1 MQIEPFPL
9 IEIGGTARER
19 GRQYGEQ
26 AAERIRKGS
35 AMYTGLLGGLSLGNA
50 EIAELVRRFVPT
62 IEAFDPAYVEEMR
75 GIAEGAKV
83 PFEDVVLLN
92 ARTEVVRLARRGKVE
107 RVPDG
112 CTGAVILPEASRDGI
127 VIHGQNWDWRSEC
140 VETAVVLKIRRDDG
154 PDILTFTEAGGLA
167 RSGFNSVGIAIT
179 ANYLESDR
187 DRDQSGVP
195 LPLIRR
201 KALECTHLALAIRAV
216 AGTAKSAS
224 NNMMLSDAAG
234 VAIDFECA
242 PDEVF
247 PLYPERGVLVHANHW
262 VGPVALTKLRDTG
275 IADNPDSLYRDLR
288 VRQALEKSIGALTRD
303 HLREALFDDF
313 GTPYSVC
320 RPPRPAFKG
329 NIAASVAMV
338 LMEPANGLMEVIPM
352 PALNRKATI
361 YRLDPAPVAARSVA

>member
-9 IEIGGTARER
+9 IEIGGSARER

-35 AMYTGLLGGLSLGNA
+35 AMYTGLLGGLKLGA
-50 EIAELVRRFVPT
+50 EEIAGLVRRFIPT
-62 IEAFDPAYVEEMR
+62 IDAFDPAYVEEMR
-75 GIAEGAKV
+75 GIAEGANV

-92 ARTEVVRLARRGKVE
+92 ARTEVVRLARRGKAD

-127 VIHGQNWDWRSEC
+127 VIHGQNWDWRAEC

-167 RSGFNSVGIAIT
+167 RSGFNSAGIAIT

-201 KALECTHLALAIRAV
+201 KALEATHLALAIRAV
-216 AGTAKSAS
+216 AGT
-224 NNMMLSDAAG
+224 
-234 VAIDFECA
+234 
-242 PDEVF
+242 
-247 PLYPERGVLVHANHW
+247 
-262 VGPVALTKLRDTG
+262 
-275 IADNPDSLYRDLR
+275 
-288 VRQALEKSIGALTRD
+288 
-303 HLREALFDDF
+303 
-313 GTPYSVC
+313 
-320 RPPRPAFKG
+320 
-329 NIAASVAMV
+329 
-338 LMEPANGLMEVIPM
+338 
-352 PALNRKATI
+352 
-361 YRLDPAPVAARSVA
+361 

>member
-9 IEIGGTARER
+9 IEIGGSARER

-35 AMYTGLLGGLSLGNA
+35 AMYTGLLGGLKLGA
-50 EIAELVRRFVPT
+50 EEIAGLVRRFIPT
-62 IEAFDPAYVEEMR
+62 IDAFDPAYVEEMR
-75 GIAEGAKV
+75 GIAEGANV

-92 ARTEVVRLARRGKVE
+92 ARTEVVRLARRGKAD

-127 VIHGQNWDWRSEC
+127 VIHGQNWDWRAEC

-167 RSGFNSVGIAIT
+167 RSGFNSAGIAIT

-201 KALECTHLALAIRAV
+201 KALEATHLALAIRAV

-224 NNMMLSDAAG
+224 NNMMLSDAKG

-262 VGPVALTKLRDTG
+262 VGQVALSKLRDTG

-303 HLREALFDDF
+303 HLRAALFDDF

-338 LMEPANGLMEVIPM
+338 LMEPANGIMEVIPM

-361 YRLDPAPVAARSVA
+361 YRLDPAPAASRSVA

>member
-9 IEIGGTARER
+9 IEISGAPRQR

-26 AAERIRKGS
+26 AAERIRKGI
-35 AMYTGLLGGLSLGNA
+35 AMYTGLLGGLKLGEA
-50 EIAELVRRFVPT
+50 AIAELVRRFVPT
-62 IEAFDPAYVEEMR
+62 IDAFDPAYVEEMR
-75 GIAEGAKV
+75 GIAEGAKT
-83 PFEDVVLLN
+83 PFEDIVLLN

-107 RVPDG
+107 REPDG

-127 VIHGQNWDWRSEC
+127 VIHGQNWDWREEC
-140 VETAVVLKIRRDDG
+140 VETAVVLKIHRDDG
-154 PDILTFTEAGGLA
+154 PDVLTFTEAGGLA
-167 RSGFNSVGIAIT
+167 RSGFNSAGIAIT

-201 KALECTHLALAIRAV
+201 KALECTHLALAIRAI

-247 PLYPERGVLVHANHW
+247 PLYPDRGVLVHANHW
-262 VGPVALTKLRDTG
+262 IGPVALSKLRDTG

-288 VRQALEKSIGALTRD
+288 VRRALEKSIGALTRD

-338 LMEPANGLMEVIPM
+338 LMEPARGLMEVIPM
-352 PALNRKATI
+352 PALNRKATL
-361 YRLDPAPVAARSVA
+361 YHLDTAPSAARSVA